1 MKDKRIHIPAKKIS
15 TEGDGIIRI
24 APEAM
29 ECLAEVMNETRLSV
43 RQAVSLIII
52 QAVKNDLIDYDREEK
67 ENE

>member
-24 APEAM
+24 TPEAM

-43 RQAVSLIII
+43 RQAVSLITI
-52 QAVKNDLIDYDREEK
+52 QAVKTI
-67 ENE
+67 

>member
-1 MKDKRIHIPAKKIS
+1 
-15 TEGDGIIRI
+15 
-24 APEAM
+24 M

>member
-24 APEAM
+24 TPEAM

-43 RQAVSLIII
+43 RQAVPLIII